1 MKKSNEAKNAF
12 HKKSL
17 VNLRNEYDKIEARIN
32 NAFDLVADGSITK
45 DMFNKKLKEYKEK
58 QAELNEEMQRYTN
71 ADENYYITANTV
83 LNLAKK
89 AHEIFQ
95 NSEVE
100 EKRQLLNFLLQNLQL
115 KGEKLMFK
123 MKTPFDTVLQ
133 SSKCSTV
140 LRTLNEIRTFFSENP
155 DAEF

>member
-140 LRTLNEIRTFFSENP
+140 LPGWDSNP
-155 DAEF
+155 RPIG